1 MNIFCILSQ
10 KFSVLSTKYK
20 MHLKE
25 TVWEEMS
32 IWEDLADIS
41 EFEYSD
47 SEHETD
53 KAKPDKSSAVTS
65 TKGDDSV
72 ATVALS
78 TTDSYQG
85 CNSDVESCFGH
96 KQLRSCTYRTE
107 IKPKTQISK
116 DMSPKGTRVKGKN
129 DTKATARHQR
139 QIRYIFKETCAN

>member
-1 MNIFCILSQ
+1 
-10 KFSVLSTKYK
+10 

-47 SEHETD
+47 SEHETHEVT
-53 KAKPDKSSAVTS
+53 PDKSSAVTS
-65 TKGDDSV
+65 TKDDDCV

-85 CNSDVESCFGH
+85 CNWDVESCFGH
-96 KQLRSCTYRTE
+96 NHLRYCTYRTE
-107 IKPKTQISK
+107 IRPKTQISK
-116 DMSPKGTRVKGKN
+116 DKSSKATWVKETN
-129 DTKATARHQR
+129 DAKATAGHQR
-139 QIRYIFKETCAN
+139 QMRYIFKETCANKSGFGR